1 VSPDYRS
8 RVSSRYRSRVLEVS
22 TGSRSHS
29 GKHLPDSH
37 TGREVSL
44 VINLSSLVRE
54 RAEIRAY
61 SELQAVMKEA

>member
-1 VSPDYRS
+1 LAPDNDTIIASY
-8 RVSSRYRSRVLEVS
+8 
-22 TGSRSHS
+22 GQA
-29 GKHLPDSH
+29 LP
-37 TGREVSL
+37 GREVSL